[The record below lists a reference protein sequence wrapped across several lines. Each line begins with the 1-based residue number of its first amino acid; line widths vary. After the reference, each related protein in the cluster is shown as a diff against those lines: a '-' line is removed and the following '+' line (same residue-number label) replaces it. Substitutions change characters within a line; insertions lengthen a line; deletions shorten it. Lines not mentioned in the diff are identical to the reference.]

1 MSKADAQLLCQ
12 DMTTQAALLAAGELS
27 SVELLHQQLA
37 AIHASQPVINSYLH
51 VDVEGA
57 LAAAAQSDARR
68 RRGHAGALEGLPVAI
83 KDNIDVA
90 CMVTTAGM
98 QTRRN
103 SAAAAEDNP
112 AVAALR
118 AAGAVIVG
126 KLNMHEAAMGADN
139 DNPFY
144 GACHN
149 PHRPG
154 YTPGGSS
161 GGSGAAVAA
170 GLCSAA
176 LGTDTMGSV
185 RIPASYC
192 GVVGLKPSWGAISTR
207 GTVALCRRLDHIGPL
222 TRSARDLGMLLQVM
236 AGFDAD
242 CAQSR
247 ALHFPPASNAPL
259 RIGVIDFADAVDI
272 APDVQLAF
280 EEGLRVLAGLG
291 HHLQP
296 LPSPAFAS
304 ARARRAGLL
313 MSEAELLVEH
323 ADAWAGDRNSFSPL
337 LVKLMSWAEGRSA
350 AELAAASQLAD
361 RGQVQLQQWLAQC
374 EVLAMPT
381 APQRAFAFGT
391 PAPASQADLT
401 AYANLAG
408 NPALS
413 VPLPVA
419 AAAGELPVGM
429 QLVGKIGDELT
440 LIALADAF
448 QQAIAWQPVR
458 PDACAAW
465 WPE

>member
-1 MSKADAQLLCQ
+1 MSKADAQLLSQ
-12 DMTTQAALLAAGELS
+12 DLTAQVVLLASAELS
-27 SVELLHQQLA
+27 CVELMQQQLA
-37 AIHASQPVINSYLH
+37 AITASQRLINSYIH
-51 VDVEGA
+51 VDAEGA
-57 LAAAAQSDARR
+57 LAAAAESDARR
-68 RRGHAGALEGLPVAI
+68 RNGHARPLEGLPVAI

-90 CMVTTAGM
+90 GMVTTAGM
-98 QTRRN
+98 ETRRHD
-103 SAAAAEDNP
+103 APATHDNP

-118 AAGAVIVG
+118 RAGAVVVG

-154 YTPGGSS
+154 HTPGGSS

-170 GLCSAA
+170 ALCSAA

-222 TRSARDLGMLLQVM
+222 TRSARDLRLFTRLMI
-236 AGFDAD
+236 GFDPD

-247 ALHFPPASNAPL
+247 AIHFLPVYEGPL
-259 RIGVIDFADAVDI
+259 RIGVVDFGDAADI
-272 APDVQLAF
+272 APDVQAAF
-280 EEGLRVLAGLG
+280 EQGLHVLRGLG
-291 HHLQP
+291 HTLHA
-296 LPSPAFAS
+296 LPPPAFAS
-304 ARARRAGLL
+304 GRARRAGLL

-323 ADAWAGDRNSFSPL
+323 ADAWAGDRSRFSPL
-337 LVKLMSWAEGRSA
+337 LAKLMSWAEGRSA

-361 RGQVQLQQWLAQC
+361 RAQVQLQQWLAHC
-374 EVLAMPT
+374 DVLVMPT

-401 AYANLAG
+401 AYANMAG

-419 AAAGELPVGM
+419 AGELPVGM
-429 QLVGKIGDELT
+429 QLVGEIGDEMT
-440 LIALADAF
+440 LITLAEAF
-448 QQAIAWQPVR
+448 QQAIAWQPSL
-458 PDACAAW
+458 PQACAAW
-465 WPE
+465 WPQ

>member
-1 MSKADAQLLCQ
+1 MSKADAQLLSQ
-12 DMTTQAALLAAGELS
+12 DLTAQAALLAAGEVS
-27 SVELLHQQLA
+27 CTELVTQQLA
-37 AIHASQPVINSYLH
+37 AIAASQTQINAYIH
-51 VDVEGA
+51 VDAEGA
-57 LAAAAQSDARR
+57 LAAAALSERR
-68 RRGHAGALEGLPVAI
+68 RQRCLPRPLEGLPIAV

-90 CMVTTAGM
+90 GMVTTAGM
-98 QTRRN
+98 ETRRHDAP
-103 SAAAAEDNP
+103 AATDNP
-112 AVAALR
+112 AVAALL
-118 AAGAVIVG
+118 AAGAIIVG

-149 PHRPG
+149 PHRHG

-222 TRSARDLGMLLQVM
+222 TRSARDLRLLLQLM
-236 AGFDAD
+236 SGFDPD

-247 ALHFPPASNAPL
+247 AIHYAAPDTLGL
-259 RIGVIDFADAVDI
+259 RIGVVDFGDAAEV
-272 APDVQLAF
+272 AADVQQAF

-291 HHLQP
+291 HRVQA
-296 LPSPAFAS
+296 LPAPAFAS

-313 MSEAELLVEH
+313 MSEAEMLVEH
-323 ADAWAGDRNSFSPL
+323 ADAWAGDRSKFSPL

-374 EVLAMPT
+374 DVVVMPT
-381 APQRAFAFGT
+381 APQRAFAFGQ

-419 AAAGELPVGM
+419 AGELPVGM
-429 QLVGKIGDELT
+429 QLVGNIGDELS
-440 LIALADAF
+440 LIALAEAF
-448 QQAIAWQPVR
+448 QQAIAWKPSLPQ
-458 PDACAAW
+458 ACSNW
-465 WPE
+465 WPK

>member
-1 MSKADAQLLCQ
+1 MSKADASLLSS
-12 DMTTQAALLAAGELS
+12 DLSTQSALLASAALS
-27 SVELLHQQLA
+27 STELVSQQLA
-37 AIHASQPVINSYLH
+37 AIAASQVQVNSYIH
-51 VDVEGA
+51 VDAEGA
-57 LAAAAQSDARR
+57 MAAAAASDLRRANGTARP
-68 RRGHAGALEGLPVAI
+68 LEGLPIAV

-90 CMVTTAGM
+90 GMVTTAGM
-98 QTRRN
+98 ETRRHD
-103 SAAAAEDNP
+103 AAAASDNP

-149 PHRPG
+149 PHRHG

-222 TRSARDLGMLLQVM
+222 TRSARDLRLLLQLM
-236 AGFDAD
+236 SGFDPD

-247 ALHFPPASNAPL
+247 AISYAAPDAEGL
-259 RIGVIDFADAVDI
+259 RIGVIDFGDAADV
-272 APDVQLAF
+272 APDVQAAF
-280 EEGLRVLAGLG
+280 EDGLRVLVGLG
-291 HHLQP
+291 HRLQP
-296 LPSPAFAS
+296 LPAPAFAS

-313 MSEAELLVEH
+313 MSEAEMLVEH
-323 ADAWAGDRNSFSPL
+323 ADAWAGDRSKFSPL

-374 EVLAMPT
+374 DVVVMPT
-381 APQRAFAFGT
+381 APQRAFAFGQ

-419 AAAGELPVGM
+419 ANELPAGM
-429 QLVGKIGDELT
+429 QLVGNIGDELT
-440 LIALADAF
+440 LIALAEAF
-448 QQAIAWQPVR
+448 QQAIAWQPSL
-458 PDACAAW
+458 PQACSNW
-465 WPE
+465 WPK

>member
-1 MSKADAQLLCQ
+1 MSKADASLLSS
-12 DMTTQAALLAAGELS
+12 DLSTQSALLASGAVSSSELIT
-27 SVELLHQQLA
+27 QQLA
-37 AIHASQPVINSYLH
+37 AIAASQAQVNSYIH
-51 VDVEGA
+51 VDAQGA
-57 LAAAAQSDARR
+57 LAAAAASDQRRANGTARP
-68 RRGHAGALEGLPVAI
+68 LEGLPVAV

-90 CMVTTAGM
+90 GMVTTAGM
-98 QTRRN
+98 ETRRHD
-103 SAAAAEDNP
+103 APATDDNP

-149 PHRPG
+149 PHRHG

-170 GLCSAA
+170 GLCAAA

-222 TRSARDLGMLLQVM
+222 TRSARDLRLLLQLM
-236 AGFDAD
+236 TGFDPA

-247 ALHFPPASNAPL
+247 AIHYAAPKTSSL
-259 RIGVIDFADAVDI
+259 RIGVVDFGDAAEV
-272 APDVQLAF
+272 AADVQAAF
-280 EEGLRVLAGLG
+280 EDGLRVLVGLG

-296 LPSPAFAS
+296 LPAPAFAS

-313 MSEAELLVEH
+313 MSEAEMLVEH
-323 ADAWAGDRNSFSPL
+323 ADAWAGDRSKFSPL

-350 AELAAASQLAD
+350 AELAAAAQLAD

-374 EVLAMPT
+374 DVLVMPT
-381 APQRAFAFGT
+381 APQRAFAFGQA
-391 PAPASQADLT
+391 APASQADLT

-419 AAAGELPVGM
+419 AGELPAGM
-429 QLVGKIGDELT
+429 QLVGTIGDELS
-440 LIALADAF
+440 LIALAEAF
-448 QQAIAWQPVR
+448 QQAIAWQPSL
-458 PDACAAW
+458 PQACSNW
-465 WPE
+465 WPK

>member
-1 MSKADAQLLCQ
+1 MSKADAQLLIQ
-12 DMTTQAALLAAGELS
+12 DMTAQAALLAAGELS
-27 SVELLHQQLA
+27 SVELLRQQLA
-37 AIHASQPVINSYLH
+37 AIDASQSIINSYIH

-57 LAAAAQSDARR
+57 LAAAAESDARR
-68 RRGHAGALEGLPVAI
+68 RSGHVRPLEGLTVAV

-90 CMVTTAGM
+90 GMVTTAGM
-98 QTRRN
+98 ETRRHEAA
-103 SAAAAEDNP
+103 SASDNP

-118 AAGAVIVG
+118 AAGAVILG

-222 TRSARDLGMLLQVM
+222 TRSARDLRLLLQVM
-236 AGFDAD
+236 SGFDAD

-247 ALHFPPASNAPL
+247 AIHFVPADNTPL
-259 RIGVIDFADAVDI
+259 RIGVVDFGDTVDI
-272 APDVQLAF
+272 APDVQAAF
-280 EEGLRVLAGLG
+280 EDGLRVLTGLG
-291 HHLQP
+291 HRLQP
-296 LPSPAFAS
+296 LPAPAFAS
-304 ARARRAGLL
+304 GRARRAGLL

-323 ADAWAGDRNSFSPL
+323 ADAWAGDRSKFSPL

-361 RGQVQLQQWLAQC
+361 RGHVQLQQWLAQC
-374 EVLAMPT
+374 DVLVMPT
-381 APQRAFAFGT
+381 APQRAFAFGM

-419 AAAGELPVGM
+419 AGELPVGM
-429 QLVGKIGDELT
+429 QLVGNIGDELL
-440 LIALADAF
+440 LIALAEAF
-448 QQAIAWQPVR
+448 QRTVAWQPSL
-458 PDACAAW
+458 PDACTAW
-465 WPE
+465 WPK

>member
-1 MSKADAQLLCQ
+1 MSRADPPLLAEDMTAQLTRL
-12 DMTTQAALLAAGELS
+12 DLGRLS
-27 SVELLHQQLA
+27 CVELLEQQLA
-37 AIHASQPVINSYLH
+37 TIAASQSTLNAYLVIDES
-51 VDVEGA
+51 GA
-57 LAAAAQSDARR
+57 RVAAADSDARR
-68 RRGHAGALEGLPVAI
+68 KAGKARPLEGVLIAI
-83 KDNIDVA
+83 KDNLDVA
-90 CMVTTAGM
+90 GLATTAGM
-98 QTRRN
+98 ATRRD
-103 SAAAAEDNP
+103 SAAAGLDSA
-112 AVAALR
+112 AVARLR
-118 AAGAVIVG
+118 EAGAVILG
-126 KLNMHEAAMGADN
+126 KLNMHEAALGADN
-139 DNPFY
+139 NNPHF

-154 YTPGGSS
+154 FTPGGSS

-176 LGTDTMGSV
+176 LGTDSMGSV

-222 TRSARDLGMLLQVM
+222 TRSARDLRLLLQLM
-236 AGFDAD
+236 TGFDPD

-247 ALHFPPASNAPL
+247 FVQYLPADKSAL
-259 RIGVIDFADAVDI
+259 RIGVVDLFDAAEI
-272 APDVQLAF
+272 APDVQAAF
-280 EEGLRVLAGLG
+280 EDGLRVLVGLG
-291 HHLQP
+291 HQLKP
-296 LPSPAFAS
+296 LPAPAFPS

-323 ADAWAGDRNSFSPL
+323 ADAWAGDRSRFSPL

-374 EVLAMPT
+374 DVVVMPT
-381 APQRAFAFGT
+381 APQRAFAFGN

-408 NPALS
+408 TPALS

-419 AAAGELPVGM
+419 AGDLPAGM
-429 QLVGKIGDELT
+429 QLIGTIGDELT
-440 LIALADAF
+440 LIALAEAF
-448 QQAIAWQPVR
+448 QQAIGWQSALPE
-458 PDACAAW
+458 ACKTW
-465 WPE
+465 WPK

>member
-1 MSKADAQLLCQ
+1 MSKADAQLLSC
-12 DMTTQAALLAAGELS
+12 DLTAQAALLAAGELE
-27 SVELLHQQLA
+27 SVELVRQQLA
-37 AIHASQPVINSYLH
+37 AIEASQPVINSYLH
-51 VDVEGA
+51 VDAEGA
-57 LAAAAQSDARR
+57 LGAAAQSDARR
-68 RRGHAGALEGLPVAI
+68 RRGLARPLEGLPVAV

-90 CMVTTAGM
+90 GMVTTAGM
-98 QTRRN
+98 ETRRH
-103 SAAAAEDNP
+103 AAPAGADNP

-170 GLCSAA
+170 GLCGVA

-207 GTVALCRRLDHIGPL
+207 GSVALCRRLDHIGPL
-222 TRSARDLGMLLQVM
+222 TRSARDLRLLLQLM
-236 AGFDAD
+236 SGFDPE

-247 ALHFPPASNAPL
+247 AISFASAQSGPL
-259 RIGVIDFADAVDI
+259 RIGVVDFGAAADV
-272 APDVQLAF
+272 APDVQAAF
-280 EEGLRVLAGLG
+280 EDGLHVLTGLG
-291 HHLQP
+291 HRVVS
-296 LPSPAFAS
+296 LPAPAFAS
-304 ARARRAGLL
+304 GQARRAGLL
-313 MSEAELLVEH
+313 MCEAEMLVEH
-323 ADAWAGDRNSFSPL
+323 AEAWAGDRSKFSPL

-361 RGQVQLQQWLAQC
+361 RAQVQLQQWLARC
-374 EVLAMPT
+374 DVLVMPT

-401 AYANLAG
+401 AYANMAG

-413 VPLPVA
+413 LPLPV
-419 AAAGELPVGM
+419 AAGELPVGM
-429 QLVGKIGDELT
+429 QLVGKIGDELQ
-440 LIALADAF
+440 LIALAEAF
-448 QQAIAWQPVR
+448 QQAVAWQPSL
-458 PDACAAW
+458 PQACAAW
-465 WPE
+465 WPK

>member
-1 MSKADAQLLCQ
+1 MSKADAQLLSR
-12 DMTTQAALLAAGELS
+12 DLTAQAALLASGELD
-27 SVELLHQQLA
+27 SVELVRQQLA
-37 AIHASQPVINSYLH
+37 AIEASQPRVNSYLH
-51 VDVEGA
+51 VDAEGA
-57 LAAAAQSDARR
+57 LAAAAVADTRR
-68 RRGHAGALEGLPVAI
+68 RRGLARPLEGIPLAV

-90 CMVTTAGM
+90 GMVTTAGM
-98 QTRRN
+98 ETRRHE
-103 SAAAAEDNP
+103 APALADNP

-118 AAGAVIVG
+118 AAGAVILG

-170 GLCSAA
+170 GLCAAA

-222 TRSARDLGMLLQVM
+222 TRSARDLRLLLQLM
-236 AGFDAD
+236 SGFDPD

-247 ALHFPPASNAPL
+247 AIPFAPAHEGPL
-259 RIGVIDFADAVDI
+259 RIGVIDFGDAVEI
-272 APDVQLAF
+272 AADVQAAF
-280 EEGLRVLAGLG
+280 EEGLRVLGGLG
-291 HHLQP
+291 HRLQA
-296 LPSPAFAS
+296 LPAPAFAS
-304 ARARRAGLL
+304 GQARRAGLL
-313 MSEAELLVEH
+313 MCEAEMLVEH
-323 ADAWAGDRNSFSPL
+323 AQAWAGDRSNFSPL

-361 RGQVQLQQWLAQC
+361 RAQVQLQQWLAQC
-374 EVLAMPT
+374 DVLVMPT

-391 PAPASQADLT
+391 PVPASQADLT
-401 AYANLAG
+401 AYANMAG

-413 VPLPVA
+413 LPLSVA
-419 AAAGELPVGM
+419 AGQLPVGM
-429 QLVGKIGDELT
+429 QLVGKIGDELR
-440 LIALADAF
+440 LVALAEAF
-448 QQAIAWQPVR
+448 QRAVAWQPAL
-458 PDACAAW
+458 PEACSAW
-465 WPE
+465 WPQ

>member
-1 MSKADAQLLCQ
+1 MSKADAQLLSL
-12 DMTTQAALLAAGELS
+12 DLTAQAALLAAGEIS
-27 SVELLHQQLA
+27 CTELIEQQLA
-37 AIHASQPVINSYLH
+37 AIVASQAQVNSYIH
-51 VDVEGA
+51 IDAEGA
-57 LAAAAQSDARR
+57 LAAAAQSQQRRQRGFARP
-68 RRGHAGALEGLPVAI
+68 LEGLPVAV

-90 CMVTTAGM
+90 GMVTTAGM
-98 QTRRN
+98 ETRRH
-103 SAAAAEDNP
+103 SAPASADNP

-149 PHRPG
+149 PHRHG

-170 GLCSAA
+170 GLCAAA

-222 TRSARDLGMLLQVM
+222 TRSARDLRLMLQIM
-236 AGFDAD
+236 SGFDPD

-247 ALHFPPASNAPL
+247 LIHFAAPDIEGL
-259 RIGVIDFADAVDI
+259 RIGVVDFGDAADI
-272 APDVQLAF
+272 APDVQAAF
-280 EEGLRVLAGLG
+280 EDGLRVLVGLG
-291 HHLQP
+291 HRMQP
-296 LPSPAFAS
+296 LPAPAFAS

-323 ADAWAGDRNSFSPL
+323 ADAWAGDRSKFSPL
-337 LVKLMSWAEGRSA
+337 LTKMMAWAEGRSA
-350 AELAAASQLAD
+350 AEFAAASQLAD
-361 RGQVQLQQWLAQC
+361 RGQVQLQQWLARC
-374 EVLAMPT
+374 DVLVMPT

-408 NPALS
+408 NPALA

-419 AAAGELPVGM
+419 AGELPAGM
-429 QLVGKIGDELT
+429 QLVGNIGDELS
-440 LIALADAF
+440 LIALAEAF
-448 QQAIAWQPVR
+448 QHAIGWQPAL
-458 PDACAAW
+458 PQACRTW
-465 WPE
+465 WPK

>member
-1 MSKADAQLLCQ
+1 MSKADASLLSS
-12 DMTTQAALLAAGELS
+12 DLSTQSALLASGAVSSSELIT
-27 SVELLHQQLA
+27 QQLA
-37 AIHASQPVINSYLH
+37 AIAASQAQVNSYIH
-51 VDVEGA
+51 VDAQGA
-57 LAAAAQSDARR
+57 LAAAAASDQRRANGTARP
-68 RRGHAGALEGLPVAI
+68 LEGLPVAV

-90 CMVTTAGM
+90 GMVTTAGM
-98 QTRRN
+98 ETRRHD
-103 SAAAAEDNP
+103 APATDDNP

-149 PHRPG
+149 PHRHG

-170 GLCSAA
+170 GLCAAA

-222 TRSARDLGMLLQVM
+222 TRSARDLRLLLQLM
-236 AGFDAD
+236 TGFDPA

-247 ALHFPPASNAPL
+247 AIHYGAPETTGL
-259 RIGVIDFADAVDI
+259 RIGVVDFGDAAEV
-272 APDVQLAF
+272 AADVQAAF
-280 EEGLRVLAGLG
+280 EDGLRVLVGLG
-291 HHLQP
+291 HRLQP
-296 LPSPAFAS
+296 LPAPAFAS

-313 MSEAELLVEH
+313 MSEAEMLVEH
-323 ADAWAGDRNSFSPL
+323 ADAWAGDRSKFSPL

-350 AELAAASQLAD
+350 AELAAAAQLAD

-374 EVLAMPT
+374 DVLVMPT
-381 APQRAFAFGT
+381 APQRAFAFGQA
-391 PAPASQADLT
+391 APASQADLT

-419 AAAGELPVGM
+419 AGELPAGM
-429 QLVGKIGDELT
+429 QLVGTIGDELS
-440 LIALADAF
+440 LIALAEAF
-448 QQAIAWQPVR
+448 QQAIAWQPSL
-458 PDACAAW
+458 PQACSNW
-465 WPE
+465 WPK

>member
-1 MSKADAQLLCQ
+1 MSKADAQLLSC
-12 DMTTQAALLAAGELS
+12 DLTAQAALLAAGELD
-27 SVELLHQQLA
+27 SVELVRQQLV
-37 AIHASQPVINSYLH
+37 AIEASQPVINSYLH
-51 VDVEGA
+51 VNAEGA

-68 RRGHAGALEGLPVAI
+68 RRGLARPLEGLPVAV

-90 CMVTTAGM
+90 GMITTAGM
-98 QTRRN
+98 ETRRH
-103 SAAAAEDNP
+103 AAPAGADNP

-170 GLCSAA
+170 GLCGVA

-207 GTVALCRRLDHIGPL
+207 GSVALCRRLDHIGPL
-222 TRSARDLGMLLQVM
+222 TRSARDLRLLLQLM
-236 AGFDAD
+236 SGFDPE

-247 ALHFPPASNAPL
+247 AVSFNSAMSGAL
-259 RIGVIDFADAVDI
+259 RIGVVDFGAAAEV
-272 APDVQLAF
+272 APEVQAAF
-280 EEGLRVLAGLG
+280 QDGLGVLAGLG
-291 HHLQP
+291 HRVVP
-296 LPSPAFAS
+296 LPAPAFAS
-304 ARARRAGLL
+304 GQARRAGLL
-313 MSEAELLVEH
+313 MCEAEMLVEH
-323 ADAWAGDRNSFSPL
+323 AEAWAGDRNKFSPL

-361 RGQVQLQQWLAQC
+361 RAQVQLQQWLARC
-374 EVLAMPT
+374 DVLVMPT

-401 AYANLAG
+401 AYANMAG

-413 VPLPVA
+413 LPLPV
-419 AAAGELPVGM
+419 AAGELPVGM
-429 QLVGKIGDELT
+429 QLVGRIGDELQ
-440 LIALADAF
+440 LIALAEAF
-448 QQAIAWQPVR
+448 QQAVAWQPWL
-458 PDACAAW
+458 PEACAAW
-465 WPE
+465 WPK

>member
-1 MSKADAQLLCQ
+1 VSKADAHLLSS
-12 DMTTQAALLAAGELS
+12 DLTAQAALLDAGQLGC
-27 SVELLHQQLA
+27 VELLQQQLA
-37 AIHASQPVINSYLH
+37 AIHASQPVINSYIH
-51 VDVEGA
+51 VDADGA
-57 LAAAAQSDARR
+57 LAAAAESDLRRQRGQARP
-68 RRGHAGALEGLPVAI
+68 LEGLPIAV

-90 CMVTTAGM
+90 GMVTTAGM
-98 QTRRN
+98 ETRRHD
-103 SAAAAEDNP
+103 APAEADNP

-154 YTPGGSS
+154 HTPGGSS

-170 GLCSAA
+170 ALCSAA

-222 TRSARDLGMLLQVM
+222 TRSARDLGLLLRVM
-236 AGFDAD
+236 AGFDPA

-247 ALHFPPASNAPL
+247 DIRFPPSDAASL
-259 RIGVIDFADAVDI
+259 RIGVVDFGDTVEI
-272 APDVQLAF
+272 VPDVQAAF
-280 EEGLRVLAGLG
+280 EDGLRVLTGLG
-291 HHLQP
+291 HRLQP
-296 LPSPAFAS
+296 LPAPEFAS
-304 ARARRAGLL
+304 GRARRAGLL
-313 MSEAELLVEH
+313 MSEAEMLVEH
-323 ADAWAGDRNSFSPL
+323 AEAWAGDRSRFSPL

-361 RGQVQLQQWLAQC
+361 RAQVQLQQWLAQC
-374 EVLAMPT
+374 DVLVMPT

-391 PAPASQADLT
+391 PVPASQADLT
-401 AYANLAG
+401 AYANMAG

-413 VPLPVA
+413 LPLPV
-419 AAAGELPVGM
+419 AAGELPVGM
-429 QLVGKIGDELT
+429 QLVGSIGDELQ
-440 LIALADAF
+440 LIALAEAF
-448 QQAIAWQPVR
+448 QQAVSWQPAL
-458 PDACAAW
+458 PEACAAW